1 MFIHKI
7 TAPLVVAL
15 LLIAL
20 FFAFYHGT
28 AQDQQPKDRLLQPDL
43 KKGGLLPKVASEP
56 ERVSISSSS
65 DTDFSNQEDPLYR
78 KVAPLLSDQ
87 QKEKYRNLDDVRQR
101 EMLQMISAT
110 EQARMMIEQSK
121 REYFD
126 LLKQSDLLAKKS
138 AEVDQMILELTHNL
152 NSD

>member
-1 MFIHKI
+1 MISV
-7 TAPLVVAL
+7 T
-15 LLIAL
+15 
-20 FFAFYHGT
+20 
-28 AQDQQPKDRLLQPDL
+28 R
-43 KKGGLLPKVASEP
+43 KK
-56 ERVSISSSS
+56 
-65 DTDFSNQEDPLYR
+65 
-78 KVAPLLSDQ
+78 
-87 QKEKYRNLDDVRQR
+87 